1 MAIHTTDAII
11 LKKRD
16 VRETS
21 LLIVFYT
28 RDFGKIKG
36 IIKGIRGQRGP
47 LGYQVQLFTLNK
59 TVFYDT
65 KKTDIHTISQCDL
78 LDFFE
83 AVRSDIIKTSYACY
97 FVELVDTLTEYG
109 EKNSEIFKL
118 LLNSLEFLKSGTGP
132 KRIARIL
139 EIKLLMLIGLMPR
152 FNKCISCDK
161 RLDFRKPSFD
171 NVRLSY
177 KAGGLLCEKCS
188 RQDGNS
194 RRILAGTANFIDH
207 VERVSHE
214 KTARIKTSKDVGKEV
229 EKILGNFLTYQF
241 NIKFKS
247 LEFIN
252 KIA

>member
-21 LLIVFYT
+21 LLTIFYT

-36 IIKGIRGQRGP
+36 IMKGIRGHRGP
-47 LGYQVQLFTLNK
+47 LGYQVQVFTLNK

-83 AVRSDIIKTSYACY
+83 AVRGDIIKTSYAYY

-109 EKNSEIFKL
+109 EKNSEIFEL
-118 LLNSLEFLKSGTGP
+118 LLNSLELLKGRAGP
-132 KRIARIL
+132 ERTARIL
-139 EIKLLMLIGLMPR
+139 EIKLLMLIGLIPR
-152 FNKCISCDK
+152 FNKCISCDE
-161 RLDFRKPSFD
+161 RLNFRKPSFD

-177 KAGGLLCEKCS
+177 NAGGLLCGKCL

-194 RRILAGTANFIDH
+194 QRILAGTANFIDH
-207 VERVSHE
+207 VERAPRE
-214 KTARIKTSKDVGKEV
+214 KTVRIKTSKDVGKEV
-229 EKILGNFLTYQF
+229 EKIMGNFLTYQF
-241 NIKFKS
+241 NVKFKS